1 MKIQSIC
8 QEIGGV
14 LCLALIDQ
22 YNSALLIGV
31 ITTNTLILYNE
42 TARISEEY
50 GVFFWS
56 RSFTFLSFRL
66 AVMVRNVFNFFFVNL
81 QKIIVENDSIL
92 VECVKNY

>member
-1 MKIQSIC
+1 MRIQSIC

-22 YNSALLIGV
+22 YNSAFLIGV
-31 ITTNTLILYNE
+31 ITTTTLIFYNE

-81 QKIIVENDSIL
+81 QKFL
-92 VECVKNY
+92 VEK